1 MSGFWIASFLA
12 LWVLVLVEG
21 FLFLALLRQV
31 GVLHVRLAPRGA
43 MGLEHPAP
51 GFRLSEETFVST
63 SGRPIV
69 FRANRGRRLLA
80 LFVSP
85 DCSVCGD
92 VMPGVRTLLRERHEL
107 DLVIGVAAED
117 RDAAQYV
124 DRYGVNAPTVAAP
137 DLLKRLSIT
146 AAPFAASL
154 DEDGQIIAG
163 GVVNSLEQLESVLDE
178 PIADRR
184 NQSTLKE
191 RKNGDSLRRRRG
203 RSSPVSQ
210 PAILAAQSAWQ
221 VGGSGDDGGRGR
233 GCCVGIRVVASHRRL
248 LSAVRWRLLSIV
260 PKWNHREQLLVGMRY
275 LDM

>member
-1 MSGFWIASFLA
+1 
-12 LWVLVLVEG
+12 
-21 FLFLALLRQV
+21 
-31 GVLHVRLAPRGA
+31 

-178 PIADRR
+178 PIADPPE
-184 NQSTLKE
+184 SI
-191 RKNGDSLRRRRG
+191 DSEG
-203 RSSPVSQ
+203 EEE
-210 PAILAAQSAWQ
+210 
-221 VGGSGDDGGRGR
+221 
-233 GCCVGIRVVASHRRL
+233 
-248 LSAVRWRLLSIV
+248 WRLASTT
-260 PKWNHREQLLVGMRY
+260 
-275 LDM
+275 